1 MIHFI
6 KGFGIGLCVGLGVV
20 LIADYGK
27 KLIDKKKEEEERIPI
42 KDIIERSDKET
53 VTDTDTD
60 IHNESLVEEK
70 NEYKKIVS
78 DHYSNLDP
86 DEIKDAI
93 EKATNKKKEK
103 EPYLISSETFDNLA
117 ESGYEVKTGVYMID
131 PESGYGHL
139 ILDGNIINEE
149 SDIIHIIG
157 AEGIDAIESGEKELF
172 IANDLEVKTVYEI
185 SVEMEE

>member
-6 KGFGIGLCVGLGVV
+6 KGFGAGLLIVGGTV
-20 LIADYGK
+20 LIVHYGK
-27 KLIDKKKEEEERIPI
+27 KLLNKKEEEEERIPI
-42 KDIIERSDKET
+42 KDIIEHSDEDKPE
-53 VTDTDTD
+53 DTD
-60 IHNESLVEEK
+60 ITDDAEK
-70 NEYKKIVS
+70 TEYKKIAS
-78 DHYSNLDP
+78 EYSGNINIE
-86 DEIKDAI
+86 EIKDKI

-157 AEGIDAIESGEKELF
+157 AEGIDAIESGEQELF

>member
-6 KGFGIGLCVGLGVV
+6 KGFGIGLCIGFGAV
-20 LIADYGK
+20 LIYNYGK

-42 KDIIERSDKET
+42 KDIIERSEKE
-53 VTDTDTD
+53 TDTD
-60 IHNESLVEEK
+60 IRNESLVEEK
-70 NEYKKIVS
+70 NEYEKIVR
-78 DHYSNLDP
+78 DHYNNLDP